1 MGKYNPDAPGH
12 PSFAESCQPASNFFN
27 REISI
32 FGILFGIL
40 FTKNALQNILQG
52 ISTERGEICSGAD
65 AFAHL
70 GVSVSNLC
78 GQARPVPGLG
88 FCEEVGAGKQAFRHP
103 LPRKNAAPCGAAP
116 AFLIAL
122 RGEDEIRTRGTE

>member
-1 MGKYNPDAPGH
+1 MGIVAQKLATKGKERDF
-12 PSFAESCQPASNFFN
+12 FAFRGGGME
-27 REISI
+27 RED
-32 FGILFGIL
+32 
-40 FTKNALQNILQG
+40 
-52 ISTERGEICSGAD
+52 EICSGAD

-78 GQARPVPGLG
+78 RQARPVPGLG

-122 RGEDEIRTRGTE
+122 RGEDEIIS